1 MAVLKIENL
10 SKTYKSR
17 RVVQDVSL
25 EVESGEIIG
34 LLGPNGAGKTTT
46 VRRALSFCF
55 CTIPTEEAAVQI
67 NMLNGIYAPTSGDA
81 QVYGRSVSTQMANI
95 RGMIGNCFQ
104 HDVLYLE
111 LTVKQH
117 VAMYA
122 VA

>member
-1 MAVLKIENL
+1 ML
-10 SKTYKSR
+10 S
-17 RVVQDVSL
+17 
-25 EVESGEIIG
+25 
-34 LLGPNGAGKTTT
+34 
-46 VRRALSFCF
+46 
-55 CTIPTEEAAVQI
+55 
-67 NMLNGIYAPTSGDA
+67 GIYAPTSGDA

-122 VA
+122 RLKGIPHTEVDTKVNEKPFEDLKHCTSSLTKGVVKLAESMVDPKHKTF

>member
-1 MAVLKIENL
+1 M
-10 SKTYKSR
+10 
-17 RVVQDVSL
+17 
-25 EVESGEIIG
+25 
-34 LLGPNGAGKTTT
+34 
-46 VRRALSFCF
+46 
-55 CTIPTEEAAVQI
+55 QI

-122 VA
+122 RLKGIPHTEVDAKVSEILGTVGLLDKLHFNEIDSVVTQELSSGKDEAKGQRKFQAAPA

>member
-1 MAVLKIENL
+1 
-10 SKTYKSR
+10 
-17 RVVQDVSL
+17 
-25 EVESGEIIG
+25 
-34 LLGPNGAGKTTT
+34 
-46 VRRALSFCF
+46 
-55 CTIPTEEAAVQI
+55 
-67 NMLNGIYAPTSGDA
+67 MLNGIYAPTSGDA

-122 VA
+122 RLKGIPHTEVDAKVSEHRGGSAGRGWR